1 MTVGVLLQGLLHVCV
16 WFDHPEN
23 EDAHLTFDAE
33 FFGYFFMWVAHAIAQ
48 YQRRHGVSDHTA
60 PLSLGLEVNVHCVL
74 ITTNGNAREKNG
86 VWCGALGRV

>member
-1 MTVGVLLQGLLHVCV
+1 V

-48 YQRRHGVSDHTA
+48 YHRHGGVSDHTA
-60 PLSLGLEVNVHCVL
+60 PLKATVQANPASP
-74 ITTNGNAREKNG
+74 NG
-86 VWCGALGRV
+86 